1 MRNLYLIIGA
11 ILLVAHGPANADPQP
26 ICADRP
32 GKAWAT
38 CTGPR
43 GHVEIDIGLAGW
55 SLQNNPGERE
65 TEVAIGETEMRYGL
79 TDRNEIAFDIAPYV
93 RAVSRAGGSRSQVS
107 GVGDLT
113 VFSKN
118 RLTSDNAAVEV
129 SLVPLVKVPT
139 AKRPLGNGK
148 WEGALL
154 LPIGYSIPK
163 TPFSI
168 ALTPELDWVADSDG
182 HGHHAAMA
190 QVASLGWQASE
201 RLSLAAE
208 LWAAWDWDPAGTVR
222 QASADGS
229 VAFLVSNDVQV
240 DAGANLGLNRQTP
253 DIELYTGIS
262 VRF

>member
-1 MRNLYLIIGA
+1 MRALYLIVGA
-11 ILLVAHGPANADPQP
+11 MLLVADGPANAGPQP

-38 CTGPR
+38 CTVPR

-55 SLQNNPGERE
+55 SLQNNPGEHE
-65 TEVAIGETEMRYGL
+65 TEFAIGEAEIRYGL
-79 TDRNEIAFDIAPYV
+79 TDRNEIAFDMVPLV
-93 RAVSRAGGSRSQVS
+93 RTINRAGGTRSQVS

-113 VFSKN
+113 IFSKN
-118 RLTSDNAAVEV
+118 RITPDNAAIEV
-129 SLVPLVKVPT
+129 ALVPLVKVPT
-139 AKRPLGNGK
+139 AKQPLGNGK

-154 LPIGYSIPK
+154 VPIGYSIAG
-163 TPFSI
+163 TPLSI

-201 RLSLAAE
+201 KLSLAAE

-229 VAFLVSNDVQV
+229 VAFLLSNDVQV

-253 DIELYTGIS
+253 DVELYTGIS
-262 VRF
+262 MRF

>member
-1 MRNLYLIIGA
+1 M
-11 ILLVAHGPANADPQP
+11 
-26 ICADRP
+26 
-32 GKAWAT
+32 
-38 CTGPR
+38 
-43 GHVEIDIGLAGW
+43 
-55 SLQNNPGERE
+55 
-65 TEVAIGETEMRYGL
+65 
-79 TDRNEIAFDIAPYV
+79 
-93 RAVSRAGGSRSQVS
+93 
-107 GVGDLT
+107 
-113 VFSKN
+113 
-118 RLTSDNAAVEV
+118 
-129 SLVPLVKVPT
+129 KVPT

-168 ALTPELDWVADSDG
+168 ALTSELDWVADSDG